1 MHCPVGASGRMRA
14 KHVTYRKEE
23 ERVEA
28 VLSGALSQLTEL
40 DELVVAVSLVVQQTA
55 SKHPAKRQL

>member
-1 MHCPVGASGRMRA
+1 MRA

-40 DELVVAVSLVVQQTA
+40 DELVVAVSLIVQQTA
-55 SKHPAKRQL
+55 NKHPAKRHR

>member
-1 MHCPVGASGRMRA
+1 MRA